1 MADRGSLE
9 NCCTCKRT
17 VGSNPTLSAMRR
29 LAFFAVLLAVTAC
42 GASSGVVPVAP
53 GTYVVSEM
61 RAQAIGGGP
70 RAQAA
75 VLAEADGFCRAQG
88 LGVALLDLQPGGDP
102 RGYYW
107 PTAFTATFRCVAPA
121 RGQPRA
127 GPSNLPP

>member
-17 VGSNPTLSAMRR
+17 VGSNPTPSAIGR
-29 LAFFAVLLAVTAC
+29 LASTAVLLALSAC

-53 GTYVVSEM
+53 GTYAVSEM

-70 RAQAA
+70 RAQAV
-75 VLAEADGFCRAQG
+75 VLAEAGGFCRAQG
-88 LGVALLDLQPGGDP
+88 LRVALLDLQPGGDP

-107 PTAFTATFRCVAPA
+107 PTAFTVTFQCVAQGG
-121 RGQPRA
+121 GQSSGSASSLHP
-127 GPSNLPP
+127 